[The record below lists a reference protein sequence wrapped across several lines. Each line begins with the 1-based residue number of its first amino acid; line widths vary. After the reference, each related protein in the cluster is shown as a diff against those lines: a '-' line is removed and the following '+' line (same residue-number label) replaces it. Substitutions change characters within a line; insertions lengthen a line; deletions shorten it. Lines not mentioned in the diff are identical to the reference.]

1 MTEPF
6 HAASAGA
13 QHVVLRASACLRVA
27 CALFVPAVGA
37 ALYACAA
44 PLVGG
49 GGGGGTRGA
58 RRGVVAL
65 RARAACVRHQ
75 PAALLIDAGAGV
87 LAAFDRDGRR
97 LARGQIAGCTQWSDL
112 LVVLR
117 VQGRGRRVTPLVIP
131 ADAVDAAVFRAL
143 CVLGRRAARGALE
156 AA

>member
-6 HAASAGA
+6 HAASAGT

-49 GGGGGTRGA
+49 GGA
-58 RRGVVAL
+58 AALAALVAL

-143 CVLGRRAARGALE
+143 CVLGRRAARGAL
-156 AA
+156 AAA

>member
-1 MTEPF
+1 
-6 HAASAGA
+6 AGLA
-13 QHVVLRASACLRVA
+13 
-27 CALFVPAVGA
+27 A
-37 ALYACAA
+37 AL
-44 PLVGG
+44 
-49 GGGGGTRGA
+49 
-58 RRGVVAL
+58 VAL

-143 CVLGRRAARGALE
+143 CVLGRRAARGAL
-156 AA
+156 AAA

>member
-1 MTEPF
+1 
-6 HAASAGA
+6 
-13 QHVVLRASACLRVA
+13 
-27 CALFVPAVGA
+27 
-37 ALYACAA
+37 
-44 PLVGG
+44 
-49 GGGGGTRGA
+49 
-58 RRGVVAL
+58 
-65 RARAACVRHQ
+65 AACVRHQ

-143 CVLGRRAARGALE
+143 CVLGRRAARGAL
-156 AA
+156 AAA

>member
-49 GGGGGTRGA
+49 GGRRHSRGSP
-58 RRGVVAL
+58 RRSS
-65 RARAACVRHQ
+65 RCVRG
-75 PAALLIDAGAGV
+75 PRACGIS
-87 LAAFDRDGRR
+87 RR
-97 LARGQIAGCTQWSDL
+97 RC
-112 LVVLR
+112 
-117 VQGRGRRVTPLVIP
+117 
-131 ADAVDAAVFRAL
+131 
-143 CVLGRRAARGALE
+143 
-156 AA
+156 